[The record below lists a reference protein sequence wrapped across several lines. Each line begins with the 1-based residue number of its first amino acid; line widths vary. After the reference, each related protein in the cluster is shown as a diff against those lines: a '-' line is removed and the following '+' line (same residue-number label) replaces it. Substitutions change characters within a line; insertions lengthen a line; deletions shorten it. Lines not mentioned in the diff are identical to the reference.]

1 MKKCSNCGMQLRDED
16 VFCSGCGR
24 KYVEEIDYSFYGT
37 PKRVIEEREEAERIE
52 RDEDVAFYG
61 EATKRPEVV
70 FEICKGV
77 VCPICKGPICEGDV
91 FCINCGSKVESVSE
105 ASAKEEPDKKY
116 CMNCGKPLSSDDI
129 FCMNCG
135 TKAQTPAI
143 EEPALK
149 EPDIIKEPQEAI
161 KAEPIAAEPII
172 EEPAKKYCMNC
183 GSLLNS
189 DDIFC
194 MNCGTK
200 AEAAEPVA
208 QETIII
214 EEHQPIA
221 EEPKAAF
228 AVQEPEKK
236 YCMNCGTPLSTDD
249 VFCMNCGAKAEEL
262 TEEIK
267 AEPIIEEPAPVA
279 IPEAEKKAE
288 DRVSSECGIRVCAK
302 CGAKIESGY
311 NFCIMC
317 GSVCDIPA
325 SNESSCVNGEKP
337 VCGEDVCSAK
347 QEMDKTEPEKKAEA
361 YIKERVCT
369 NCGSRIEEGYLFCI
383 RCGTKYESEPTVTK
397 DKFCTNCGAKAGE
410 NSVFCEQCGIR
421 L

>member
-116 CMNCGKPLSSDDI
+116 CMNCGSLLNIDDI

-135 TKAQTPAI
+135 AKAQTPAI
-143 EEPALK
+143 EKEPAPK
-149 EPDIIKEPQEAI
+149 EPVIIKESQEAI
-161 KAEPIAAEPII
+161 QAEPIAAEPII
-172 EEPAKKYCMNC
+172 EEPA
-183 GSLLNS
+183 
-189 DDIFC
+189 
-194 MNCGTK
+194 
-200 AEAAEPVA
+200 
-208 QETIII
+208 
-214 EEHQPIA
+214 
-221 EEPKAAF
+221 
-228 AVQEPEKK
+228 KK

-325 SNESSCVNGEKP
+325 SNESSCVNGEK
-337 VCGEDVCSAK
+337 
-347 QEMDKTEPEKKAEA
+347 
-361 YIKERVCT
+361 
-369 NCGSRIEEGYLFCI
+369 
-383 RCGTKYESEPTVTK
+383 
-397 DKFCTNCGAKAGE
+397 
-410 NSVFCEQCGIR
+410 
-421 L
+421 